1 MARQAIQD
9 LTTVTGERRLTT
21 NVGHKAIKGS
31 GDDLVTDFEGQR
43 FDYVLIGGGAAGCVL
58 ASRLS
63 ERSRNQVL
71 LVEAGED
78 FVPGTEP
85 QEIRDTFAGTAH
97 SNPRFTW
104 TGQTVVFTPRPGNA
118 PDIRKRVRYA
128 QGRVIG
134 GGSSVNGMI
143 SIRGLPSDYDGWV
156 ECGAAGWGWEDV
168 LPYFRKME
176 TDVDF
181 DGPLHGVEGPMTV
194 RRIFEDRWP
203 GFTQGFIRAAE
214 ADGFRDIRDKNA
226 VFEDGFFPIA
236 VANSDGRR
244 TSTATA
250 YLTPDVRGRTN
261 LKILGE
267 ARAERVLFS
276 GTQATGVRIEHR
288 GQSFDVEAGEVIVS
302 SGALHSPALL
312 LRSGIGPAAELNDRG
327 TDVVVDRPGVGK
339 HLMEHP
345 GVNFGCYMKR
355 ESRLPPEL
363 RLPMYAGLRWSSGVD
378 DCPAG
383 DMYMIPM
390 NKSFWHAIG
399 ERIGLIMLWVNK
411 SYSTGEVRLNPSDPM
426 AEPDVDFN
434 MCSDT
439 RDLDR
444 LVIGTRMMIR
454 LQKSAAFGDSVHDI
468 FPISYSDRARR
479 AAVYS
484 TYNKFQTWLGGQ
496 VMDASG
502 PLRRLLIRKLVAD
515 GPTVDDLLNDEQTMV
530 SWIRSSVLGHY
541 HASCSC
547 RMGAPDDVGAVCDP
561 SGRVYGTTGLRVCD
575 ASIMPA
581 VPCAN
586 TNFPTIMV
594 GEKIAATILAE

>member
-1 MARQAIQD
+1 MAMFD
-9 LTTVTGERRLTT
+9 
-21 NVGHKAIKGS
+21 
-31 GDDLVTDFEGQR
+31 GQK
-43 FDYVLIGGGAAGCVL
+43 FDYVVVGGGAAGCVV

-63 ERSRNQVL
+63 ERSQNRVL

-78 FVPGTEP
+78 FEPGTEP

-118 PDIRKRVRYA
+118 PDTRKRVRYA

-156 ECGAAGWGWEDV
+156 ERGAAGWGWDDV
-168 LPYFRKME
+168 LPFFRKME
-176 TDVDF
+176 TDVDY
-181 DGPLHGVEGPMTV
+181 DGPLHGTDGPMAV

-203 GFTQGFIRAAE
+203 GFTKGFMKAAE
-214 ADGFRDIRDKNA
+214 ADGYRDIRDKNA
-226 VFEDGFFPIA
+226 VFEDGYFPIA
-236 VANSDGRR
+236 VANSDGHR

-250 YLTPDVRGRTN
+250 YLTAEVRARPNLDV
-261 LKILGE
+261 LGE
-267 ARAERVLFS
+267 ARAERLLFS
-276 GTQATGVRIEHR
+276 GTQVTGVRVDRR
-288 GQSFDVEAGEVIVS
+288 GERFDIQANEVIVS

-312 LRSGIGPAAELNDRG
+312 LRSGVGPAAELADRG
-327 TDVVVDRPGVGK
+327 IDVVADRPGVGK

-355 ESRLPPEL
+355 DSRLPPDL
-363 RLPMYAGLRWSSGVD
+363 RLPMYAGLRWSSGVEG
-378 DCPAG
+378 CPAG
-383 DMYMIPM
+383 DMYFIPM

-411 SYSTGEVRLNPSDPM
+411 SYSTGEVRLNSSDPM
-426 AEPDVDFN
+426 AAPDVDFN
-434 MCSDT
+434 MCSDA

-444 LVIGTRMMIR
+444 LVIGTRKMIEM
-454 LQKSAAFGDSVHDI
+454 QKSAALGETVHDI
-468 FPISYSDRARR
+468 FPISYSDRARK

-496 VMDASG
+496 IMDASG
-502 PLRRLLIRKLVAD
+502 PVRRLLIRKLVAD
-515 GPTVDDLLNDEQTMV
+515 GPTIDDLLNDEPTLV
-530 SWIRSSVLGHY
+530 SWIRASVLGHF
-541 HASCSC
+541 HASCSL
-547 RMGAPDDVGAVCDP
+547 RMGAPDDPGAVCDP
-561 SGRVYGTTGLRVCD
+561 SGRVYGVTRLRVCD